1 MNSSP
6 HNFSATPVEVRLKR
20 SSRSLLA
27 TESPGISQYAAGER
41 VRLEAEWQAL
51 RETEE
56 NLRAFEAQ
64 LRAMQADIDARRQP
78 ESAAS
83 VSPFPAGELSLQSAW
98 DKLIRARE
106 LLDSEQASFRD
117 DRMVLKAEQA
127 ELRRQQA
134 NIAIRE
140 VALLAREQ
148 ALASVAEPIAAQNT
162 MSVMTRLSRTPFGF
176 ARAVFRG
183 GR

>member
-1 MNSSP
+1 MNSKP
-6 HNFSATPVEVRLKR
+6 HNFSATPVELRLKR
-20 SSRSLLA
+20 SSRSLVA
-27 TESPGISQYAAGER
+27 TEIPSVSQQTAGER
-41 VRLEAEWQAL
+41 ARLEDEWLAL

-56 NLRAFEAQ
+56 NLRAYEAQ

-78 ESAAS
+78 ESTTS
-83 VSPFPAGELSLQSAW
+83 VSPFPAGELSLQTAW

-117 DRMVLKAEQA
+117 DRMALKAEQV

-134 NIAIRE
+134 NFAARE
-140 VALLAREQ
+140 AALPAREQ
-148 ALASVAEPIAAQNT
+148 ALPSAESIAAQKT
-162 MSVMTRLSRTPFGF
+162 MSIMTRLSRSPFEF
-176 ARAVFRG
+176 ARAVFRV